1 MLAVSRSGEGVLA
14 ISAADYVKYDA
25 VGLAG
30 LVRKGEVSPLEL
42 AEAALGLIERHNP
55 VLNAISQR
63 MDDFARGAVAGGL
76 PKGPFTGVPTLLKDL
91 FANLPGVPC
100 NNGSAL
106 FKGWMPTYES
116 SMVARAR
123 QAGLVFV
130 GKSASPEFGLMPTTE
145 PRVFGP
151 CHNPWNPAHTPGG
164 SSGGSAAAVAA
175 GIVPAA
181 HASDGGGSIR
191 IPASCCG
198 LFGLKPSRGVV
209 GAGPVEVEGWNG
221 LATSGIVSRTVRD
234 SAALLDVLEGGDPG
248 EPCAAPAKARPWAEE
263 VGRRPGKLLIAVS
276 RKTPSGVE
284 LHPDCAAALDDAV
297 ALVASLGHEV
307 VEADPPIDLDA
318 FVERFTALLAAN
330 TAADLMEL
338 ARAFG
343 RPMGANDLERWT
355 FTMASGAE
363 RTTAAEVMSGYRSL
377 WRMHRP
383 MGAFLA
389 RHDVLLTPTLG
400 APPPRLGWMDP
411 DLDDQEELARRLWA
425 FIPFTPIA
433 NAFGHPAASLPLH
446 WNAEGL
452 PVGVMIQARLGADDL
467 LFRLAAQLE
476 AARPWADRHPP
487 IWA

>member
-1 MLAVSRSGEGVLA
+1 M
-14 ISAADYVKYDA
+14 ISAADYVRHDA
-25 VGLAG
+25 VGLAA
-30 LVRKGEVSPLEL
+30 LVRDREVSAAEL
-42 AEAALGLIERHNP
+42 TEAALALIETHNP
-55 VLNAISQR
+55 ALNAISER
-63 MDDFARGAVAGGL
+63 MDDFARRAAAAGL
-76 PKGPFTGVPTLLKDL
+76 PDGPFTGVPTLLKDL

-106 FKGWMPTYES
+106 FKGWLPPYES
-116 SMVARAR
+116 TLVAKAR
-123 QAGLVFV
+123 EAGLVIV

-151 CHNPWNPAHTPGG
+151 CHNPWNLAHSPGG
-164 SSGGSAAAVAA
+164 SSGGSASAVAA

-209 GAGPVEVEGWNG
+209 GSGPAEVEGWNG

-248 EPCAAPAKARPWAEE
+248 EPYAAPAKARPWTQE
-263 VGRRPGKLLIAVS
+263 VGRPPGKLLIAVS
-276 RKTPSGVE
+276 RKTPSGID
-284 LHPDCAAALDDAV
+284 LHPDCVAALDDAA
-297 ALVASLGHEV
+297 ALLASLGHEV

-318 FVERFTALLAAN
+318 FVERFTGLLAAN
-330 TAADLMEL
+330 TAADLLEL
-338 ARAFG
+338 SRAFG
-343 RPMGANDLERWT
+343 RPPGPNDLERWT
-355 FTMASGAE
+355 FTMARGAE
-363 RTTAAEVMSGYRSL
+363 GKTAGEVMGGYRNL

-389 RHDVLLTPTLG
+389 RHDILLTPTLG

-411 DLDDQEELARRLWA
+411 DLDDQEELGRRLWS
-425 FIPFTPIA
+425 FIPFTPLA
-433 NAFGHPAASLPLH
+433 NAFGHPAASLPLY

-476 AARPWADRHPP
+476 TARPWAARHPP
-487 IWA
+487 IWG